1 MRANMARVRC
11 PSQVG
16 GNWRGNESAAANHL
30 VLLVVCFS
38 LGFPPSN
45 PPTRSCKH
53 CSGNS
58 RNAYFRF
65 TSFPG
70 PMSRVLSAAVVS
82 SVGLIS
88 KAFLYS
94 GLCSLQVNGL
104 HNLEDALNSP
114 RRAAGQGVVTGEPL
128 TAFHTINLN
137 VHLQFATI
145 SRRRCFFQR
154 HYSHLSLAS
163 VSTIPLYGESF
174 QLGTIS
180 AQKPPAGF

>member
-16 GNWRGNESAAANHL
+16 GNWRGSRVGCREP
-30 VLLVVCFS
+30 CFTRFRW
-38 LGFPPSN
+38 GFHHQI

-70 PMSRVLSAAVVS
+70 PMSRVLSAVVVS

-104 HNLEDALNSP
+104 HHLQDALNRP
-114 RRAAGQGVVTGEPL
+114 ERAAGQGVVTVKPL
-128 TAFHTINLN
+128 TALLAHCPP
-137 VHLQFATI
+137 QPYSFAVCNHI
-145 SRRRCFFQR
+145 STYVLLCATFT
-154 HYSHLSLAS
+154 L
-163 VSTIPLYGESF
+163 I
-174 QLGTIS
+174 
-180 AQKPPAGF
+180 